1 MEGNIIENDIE
12 NEMNLKMTYFIFK
25 RFKMFT
31 KIYVYILLFSLFI
44 ALFVERY
51 SFAVAVYKT
60 KNYGG
65 ILIFLVILF
74 NTIFLKF
81 IQILR

>member
-1 MEGNIIENDIE
+1 
-12 NEMNLKMTYFIFK
+12 MTYFIFK
-25 RFKMFT
+25 SFKM
-31 KIYVYILLFSLFI
+31 KSQSYVHILLLTLLI
-44 ALFVERY
+44 AMFMERY

-65 ILIFLVILF
+65 VLIFMVIFF

-81 IQILR
+81 I